1 MVYAVS
7 GTNKKNEGNKKKIGK
22 CGYSAITLY
31 ILDSK
36 AQDRIC
42 SQRLISSWVHTLPVC
57 RNVYVFFILTSYSSS
72 GGRRSQLSYVSHVIN
87 QSSRQQLNFDLFT
100 KLSAWLPAWLPTACQ
115 PAWPFSLLLHFTLSS
130 VPKVVEFVM
139 QTCARRCT
147 QVSRWARYL
156 DYVGM

>member
-1 MVYAVS
+1 MQYLAL
-7 GTNKKNEGNKKKIGK
+7 TKKMKVIKRKLANVDIVQ
-22 CGYSAITLY
+22 YTLY

-100 KLSAWLPAWLPTACQ
+100 KLSAWLPDCRLLASLPGLSRCSFTSLFRQCQ
-115 PAWPFSLLLHFTLSS
+115 RSLNLL
-130 VPKVVEFVM
+130 
-139 QTCARRCT
+139 CRRARDVAHKSHGELGILT
-147 QVSRWARYL
+147 T
-156 DYVGM
+156 

>member
-1 MVYAVS
+1 MQYLAL
-7 GTNKKNEGNKKKIGK
+7 TKKMKVIKRKLANVDIVQ
-22 CGYSAITLY
+22 YTLY

-57 RNVYVFFILTSYSSS
+57 RNVYVFFILTSSSSS

-100 KLSAWLPAWLPTACQ
+100 KLSAWLPDCRLLASLPGLSRCSFTSLFRQCQ
-115 PAWPFSLLLHFTLSS
+115 RSLNLL
-130 VPKVVEFVM
+130 
-139 QTCARRCT
+139 CRRAREVAHKSNSELGILT
-147 QVSRWARYL
+147 T
-156 DYVGM
+156 